1 MSNKICEVCGQEK
14 PAEAFSKSYKNRCRQ
29 CVAELA
35 RYKRLHRDNSQIQ
48 PDWDNITSEL
58 LESQPDWEA
67 RRYSLALSLFR
78 SNLEPCGCCD
88 PQEAAT
94 EAVTAANI
102 FINTIKNNP
111 L

>member
-48 PDWDNITSEL
+48 PDWDNIPGDL
-58 LESQPDWEA
+58 LETQPDWER
-67 RRYSLALSLFR
+67 RRYDLALSLFR
-78 SNLEPCGCCD
+78 ESISIGGWLSAK
-88 PQEAAT
+88 EAAADAL
-94 EAVTAANI
+94 ETATT
-102 FINTIKNNP
+102 FINTLKNNP